1 MINVQH
7 SIETHH
13 ITVDRTALVVD
24 DGLAIHA
31 EARTFVLRTLIG
43 IGRSIA
49 VIGGV
54 GHIVL
59 VGVGT
64 TEDVEVLRLSVGRGI
79 VGRIAWFG
87 WLAFLAKS
95 KFVFAVILA
104 GCTYSVKMPWTC
116 GL

>member
-1 MINVQH
+1 MIDVQNNPG
-7 SIETHH
+7 SQTHH

-31 EARTFVLRTLIG
+31 EARVVVLRTLIG

-54 GHIVL
+54 RHIVL

-64 TEDVEVLRLSVGRGI
+64 AEDVEVLERLPIFELAI
-79 VGRIAWFG
+79 VLENKIASTG
-87 WLAFLAKS
+87 G
-95 KFVFAVILA
+95 AVE
-104 GCTYSVKMPWTC
+104 
-116 GL
+116 

>member
-64 TEDVEVLRLSVGRGI
+64 TEDVEVLERLTVLELTI
-79 VGRIAWFG
+79 VLEDDVARTGG
-87 WLAFLAKS
+87 
-95 KFVFAVILA
+95 AVRCEI
-104 GCTYSVKMPWTC
+104 
-116 GL
+116 

>member
-31 EARTFVLRTLIG
+31 EARVVVLRTLIG

-54 GHIVL
+54 RHIVL

-64 TEDVEVLRLSVGRGI
+64 AEDVEVLERLPIFELAI
-79 VGRIAWFG
+79 VLENKIASTG
-87 WLAFLAKS
+87 G
-95 KFVFAVILA
+95 AVE
-104 GCTYSVKMPWTC
+104 
-116 GL
+116 